1 MAALLQIQIQILYSW
16 QIHKTW
22 VFIVTCHE
30 GKNEGL
36 VHQQRSTIGSL
47 AHLAHTRSLVLTILI
62 SQEMFPKLRPEATR
76 IDIDW

>member
-1 MAALLQIQIQILYSW
+1 MLRGFLDSLFMANPQKHGFSLSYVM
-16 QIHKTW
+16 K
-22 VFIVTCHE
+22 E
-30 GKNEGL
+30 KKNEGL
-36 VHQQRSTIGSL
+36 IHQQRSTIGSL